1 MEETPMFHKDLVLL
15 EKPQINLARST
26 AARMWGV
33 SLCAGMTIL
42 QSALTDS
49 YRSVIIAL
57 TAVASA
63 AAVEL
68 LIFFKTKKLTLGD
81 GSTVAS
87 ILIFSLLLPNH
98 IHPVIAALGAVFAM
112 AVVKGSFGGLGT
124 NWVNPALGGWFFI
137 RFSWPVLFDN
147 ALKGSPLTILS
158 ENLSRGFSDPLGSPM
173 GILKI
178 SGAAGNALDNVL
190 TSFLNNT
197 IFSITHTDL
206 SEGYMELFFMTREGI
221 IADRGLAAFLLGS
234 IIITA
239 SQVNRSWVPGVFLG
253 VYAVF
258 VRIFGALPLGG
269 PLGQGDLLFGLLTGG
284 TLTAAFLLVADPV
297 TGPNSNIGAL
307 IAAVLGGFFTFLFKY
322 KGNEPYGAFFAVFLL
337 NALMPLIRNMEN
349 RFLSRKRRAPW
360 GG

>member
-1 MEETPMFHKDLVLL
+1 MFHKDLVLL

-26 AARMWGV
+26 TARMWWV
-33 SLCAGMTIL
+33 SLCAGITIL

-49 YRSVIIAL
+49 YRSLIIAFV
-57 TAVASA
+57 AAASA

-68 LIFFKTKKLTLGD
+68 LVFLKTKKLTLGD
-81 GSTVAS
+81 GSTIAS

-98 IHPVIAALGAVFAM
+98 IHPAVVALGAVFAM
-112 AVVKGSFGGLGT
+112 VVVKYSFGGLGT

-147 ALKGSPLTILS
+147 ALKGSPLAVLS
-158 ENLSRGFSDPLGSPM
+158 ENLSRGFSDTLGSPM
-173 GILKI
+173 DILKI
-178 SGAAGNALDNVL
+178 SGAADNTLGITL

-197 IFSITHTDL
+197 IFSITHTEL
-206 SEGYMELFFMTREGI
+206 SEGYMDIFFLTREGI

-234 IIITA
+234 IIIT
-239 SQVNRSWVPGVFLG
+239 SSRVNRSWVPGVFLG
-253 VYAVF
+253 VYAIF

-269 PLGQGDLLFGLLTGG
+269 PLGHGDLLFGLLTGG
-284 TLTAAFLLVADPV
+284 TLAAAFLLAADPV
-297 TGPNSNIGAL
+297 TGPNSNLGAL
-307 IAAVLGGFFTFLFKY
+307 IAAVLGGFLTFLFRF
-322 KGNEPYGAFFAVFLL
+322 KGNEPYGAFFAIFLL

-349 RFLSRKRRAPW
+349 RVLNRRRIPW

>member
-1 MEETPMFHKDLVLL
+1 MGGIPMFHKDLVLL

-26 AARMWGV
+26 ATRMWLV
-33 SLCAGMTIL
+33 SLCAGMTVL
-42 QSALTDS
+42 QSAWTDS
-49 YRSVIIAL
+49 YSSLIIAL
-57 TAVASA
+57 TATVSA
-63 AAVEL
+63 VAVEGL
-68 LIFFKTKKLTLGD
+68 MFFKTKKMTLGD
-81 GSTVAS
+81 GSAVAS
-87 ILIFSLLLPNH
+87 ALIFSLLLPNH
-98 IHPVIAALGAVFAM
+98 IPPVIAALGAVFAT

-137 RFSWPVLFDN
+137 RFSWPALFDN

-158 ENLSRGFSDPLGSPM
+158 ENLHRGISESLGSPM
-173 GILKI
+173 GILKLR
-178 SGAAGNALDNVL
+178 GAAGNALDHTL

-197 IFSITHTDL
+197 IFSVTHTEL
-206 SEGYMELFFMTREGI
+206 SEGYMEFFVLTREGI

-239 SQVNRSWVPGVFLG
+239 FQVNRSWVPGVFLG
-253 VYAVF
+253 VYALL

-269 PLGQGDLLFGLLTGG
+269 PLGHGDLFFGLLTGG
-284 TLTAAFLLVADPV
+284 TLTAAFLLVVDPV

-307 IAAVLGGFFTFLFKY
+307 IAGVLGGFFTFLFKF

-349 RFLSRKRRAPW
+349 RFLRRGWRGPW